1 MSTPAGPLHRSA
13 LLLAICA
20 GVPLASCSGGGG
32 GGAGENAAA
41 SDGRMGTL
49 VIAEA
54 SDANNMI
61 GVVSQSASDSNI
73 ISNIFYPL
81 LDNEFDCELT
91 LKPGIA
97 KSWAWSEDGTVLSM
111 ELRDD
116 LKWQDGEPVDAEDIA
131 FTMGLV
137 ENPIVASPRIAY
149 LKSMKEGMRPK
160 VVDSTHIEWHFTK
173 AYDKPT
179 QAAHAS
185 AVAPLPQHILSAS
198 DPGALRG
205 DPFNREPMVNGLW
218 KIGSWDPGQRI
229 VLEPNDKFTGDAAQ
243 SPKLRRVIF
252 RVLPEYNTR
261 LVELE
266 KGTIDLMQSIR
277 IADAD
282 RLSEEHPEIKLYR
295 RGWRAMDYVGWN
307 NLDPDDLK
315 EKKKAAEDKRKA
327 RFAEIDAMGVS
338 DEEKETLKR
347 EATAQFKVKV
357 ADVAP
362 HPLWGDT
369 AVRVA
374 LTKAIDRKKIIKD
387 LLTSDKTGESYGRES
402 VSTITPELCKAHAND
417 IEPFGYNPEEA
428 KAELAALGWTDS
440 DGDGILD
447 KDGKAFSFTLET
459 NSENP
464 RRADAAII
472 IQANLKQIGVEVQ
485 IEKLEFNTFSE
496 KHRNRDFHASLGGWS
511 AGLFVDPAVIWGDP
525 DENDFN
531 FIAYDNEEVQALIE
545 KGLSTPDP
553 DDAAPIWRE
562 VQEKIYAEQPYTFL
576 YWRDEIV
583 GLHERF
589 ENAKIDV
596 LSPYRDLH
604 EWSVPADKVKYKR

>member
-20 GVPLASCSGGGG
+20 GVPLASCLGG

-73 ISNIFYPL
+73 ISNIFYPV
-81 LDNEFDCELT
+81 LDSEFDCELT

-149 LKSMKEGMRPK
+149 LKNMKEGMRPK

-185 AVAPLPQHILSAS
+185 SVAPLPQHILSAS

-282 RLSEEHPEIKLYR
+282 RLAEEHPEIKLYR

-315 EKKKAAEDKRKA
+315 EKKKAAEDKRKT
-327 RFAEIDAMGVS
+327 RFAVIDSMGVS

-417 IEPFGYNPEEA
+417 IEPIGYNPEEA

-562 VQEKIYAEQPYTFL
+562 VQETIYAEQPYTFL

>member
-1 MSTPAGPLHRSA
+1 
-13 LLLAICA
+13 
-20 GVPLASCSGGGG
+20 
-32 GGAGENAAA
+32 
-41 SDGRMGTL
+41 
-49 VIAEA
+49 
-54 SDANNMI
+54 
-61 GVVSQSASDSNI
+61 
-73 ISNIFYPL
+73 
-81 LDNEFDCELT
+81 
-91 LKPGIA
+91 
-97 KSWAWSEDGTVLSM
+97 
-111 ELRDD
+111 
-116 LKWQDGEPVDAEDIA
+116 
-131 FTMGLV
+131 
-137 ENPIVASPRIAY
+137 
-149 LKSMKEGMRPK
+149 
-160 VVDSTHIEWHFTK
+160 
-173 AYDKPT
+173 
-179 QAAHAS
+179 
-185 AVAPLPQHILSAS
+185 
-198 DPGALRG
+198 
-205 DPFNREPMVNGLW
+205 
-218 KIGSWDPGQRI
+218 
-229 VLEPNDKFTGDAAQ
+229 
-243 SPKLRRVIF
+243 
-252 RVLPEYNTR
+252 VLPEYNTR

-282 RLSEEHPEIKLYR
+282 RLADDHPEIKLYR

-315 EKKKAAEDKRKA
+315 EKKKAAEGQRKA

-338 DEEKETLKR
+338 DDEKASLKQ
-347 EATAQFKVKV
+347 EASAQFKVKV

-417 IEPFGYNPEEA
+417 IEPLGYNPEEA

-440 DGDGILD
+440 DGDGVLD

-472 IQANLKQIGVEVQ
+472 IQANLKAIGVEVQ

-531 FIAYDNEEVQALIE
+531 FIAYDNEEVQALIA

>member
-1 MSTPAGPLHRSA
+1 
-13 LLLAICA
+13 
-20 GVPLASCSGGGG
+20 
-32 GGAGENAAA
+32 
-41 SDGRMGTL
+41 MGTL
-49 VIAEA
+49 VIAEG

-61 GVVSQSASDSNI
+61 SVVSQSASDSNI
-73 ISNIFYPL
+73 MSNIFYPL
-81 LDNEFDCELT
+81 LDSEFDCELT
-91 LKPGIA
+91 LTPALA
-97 KSWAWSEDGTVLSM
+97 KSWEWNEDGTILKM

-116 LKWQDGEPVDAEDIA
+116 ITWQDGEKYDAHDVA

-137 ENPIVASPRIAY
+137 ENPVVASPRIAY
-149 LKSMKEGMRPK
+149 LKNMKEGARPK
-160 VVDSTHIEWHFTK
+160 VIDDTHIEWHFTH
-173 AYDKPT
+173 AYDRAT
-179 QAAHAS
+179 QAAHA
-185 AVAPLPQHILSAS
+185 AVLPAVPEHILSKS
-198 DPGALRG
+198 DPGSLRG
-205 DPFNREPMVNGLW
+205 DPFNRNPVVNGRW
-218 KIGSWDPGQRI
+218 KIATWDPGQRI
-229 VLEPNDKFTGDAAQ
+229 VLEPNEKWSGGADE

-266 KGTIDLMQSIR
+266 KGTIDLMQSVR

-282 RLSEEHPEIKLYR
+282 RITEEHPEIKLYR

-315 EKKKAAEDKRKA
+315 AKKKVAEDKRKA
-327 RFAEIDAMGVS
+327 RFAEIDAMSVS
-338 DEEKETLKR
+338 DEEKESLKQQ
-347 EATAQFKVKV
+347 ATKELKVKV

-362 HPLWGDT
+362 HPLWGD
-369 AVRVA
+369 ARVRIA
-374 LTKAIDRKKIIKD
+374 LTKAIDRKKIIGD
-387 LLTSDKTGESYGRES
+387 LLTSAKTGESYGRES
-402 VSTITPELCKAHAND
+402 VSTITPELCKAHADD
-417 IEPFGYNPEEA
+417 IEPIPYSPDEA
-428 KAELAALGWTDS
+428 KAELAALGWSDS

-447 KDGKAFSFTLET
+447 KDGKDFRFTLET

-472 IQANLKQIGVEVQ
+472 IQANLKQIGIDVQ

-525 DENDFN
+525 DDNDFN

-553 DDAAPIWRE
+553 DEAAPIWRA

-583 GLHERF
+583 ALHSRF
-589 ENAKIDV
+589 EGAKIDV
-596 LSPYRDLH
+596 QSPYRDLH